1 MRKQTVIGLTAALF
15 CHSSFGIVLGGART
29 LPEVITETLPMSA
42 PEHEIPLMIHRM
54 ASTPASVASRNQR
67 FIFADETLMKP
78 DATEKDEFDWC
89 VKAGA
94 VAVVQDDMTKASVQA
109 ARDAGVK
116 LILMPNMSPMR
127 LAWYGAS
134 DKDPDSV
141 ARYWVK
147 MIQETEQWSDALYHQ
162 DGRVVMWLFDAT
174 GVPADFYPQ
183 VRAKVRELGYDP
195 CVVYHAQLRKGH
207 DTEEAAKAYLQI
219 FDGALVWGG
228 GYEPTRDMLQL
239 VVPARDRIEKET
251 GERKQ
256 IIVTTKP
263 GHWRPEKGSLI
274 DGHGTKELR
283 DTIDLAYTY
292 QLDGLNIESWND
304 YSETHHIQPS
314 VLKSTVLSDLC
325 MYYGRLGTGQST
337 AVEWPGLYVSHRRD
351 VVAGEYFECEVLY
364 LPIAGEQERTARLI
378 LKSPDGAILYS
389 SKPWK
394 IAAGDAGT
402 KTFNI
407 PTLGMGVPAT
417 ILPVLEI
424 NAAEQPT
431 ETFCEVNA
439 SRMRYPFTMHMSLA
453 KALHPLSVEFSID
466 GHSPGSTFF
475 SNAPRNAEISVQCDE
490 KISRI
495 EIIKNQMPV
504 YSAAFDRMMQEKAA
518 GKSYQIAGFYWDIPG
533 PVKALKDEPLNGM
546 DFCGTIDLTDG
557 TALHA
562 VHIKNSLPAWRSPT
576 HVEWGMD
583 ASRKRPHDAIE
594 IAFDG
599 DSNTVFNLHMPKQK
613 SDLKI
618 RWGDIPENGV
628 VEFPLLSHTRL
639 LVKPM
644 SGPIGHPLEL
654 GVTNYSGTA
663 VLPLLEDRPWNTYF
677 LRIITE
683 DGKIFRS
690 APIHITT
697 VPPVKT
703 TGIYT
708 WDSSARLRVEIEVPK
723 AAVED
728 VSWPLEADGPRMIAD
743 VNHLGYE
750 LELGGL
756 FERDGRFYDDQI
768 PVRVMDGD
776 HAALRFDGND
786 IAMTRP
792 QLIPLGAW
800 AIDLKIK
807 PEKPGM
813 KKDQVIFKVAEA
825 IEMVLQPDG
834 KIRVWFGDRQ
844 ENTRLYSQ
852 RVLRKDQWTRIS
864 FVYDLNDILLLVDGT
879 IEAGAPAEGFRE
891 RITQR
896 ASFGAAFPV
905 SHMKPA
911 EHGFFGLMRDIALTV
926 QADRISALK
935 NGLPLN

>member
-1 MRKQTVIGLTAALF
+1 MKSKILIGLTAGLLCQF
-15 CHSSFGIVLGGART
+15 SFGIVLGGAQD
-29 LPEVITETLPMSA
+29 LPEVVTEKLPMTA

-78 DATEKDEFDWC
+78 DATVKDEFDWC

-94 VAVVQDDMTKASVQA
+94 VAVVQDDMTEASVQA
-109 ARDAGVK
+109 AREAGVK
-116 LILMPNMSPMR
+116 LILMPNMSAMR

-134 DKDPDSV
+134 VDDPDSV

-147 MIQETEQWSDALYHQ
+147 MIQETEKWSDALLHQ

-195 CVVYHAQLRKGH
+195 YVVYHAQLRSSHK
-207 DTEEAAKAYLQI
+207 TAAVVKSYLQI

-228 GYEPTRDMLQL
+228 GFEPTRDMLEL
-239 VVPARDRIEKET
+239 VVPARDQIETET

-256 IIVTTKP
+256 IIITTKP
-263 GHWRPEKGSLI
+263 GHWRQEKGSLI

-283 DTIDLAYTY
+283 DIIELAYTY

-337 AVEWPGLYVSHRRD
+337 AVDWPGLYVSHRRD

-364 LPIAGEQERTARLI
+364 LPIEGDRERNARLI

-394 IAAGDAGT
+394 IAPGDAGA
-402 KTFNI
+402 KTFNV
-407 PTLGMGVPAT
+407 PTFGMSVPQT

-424 NAAEQPT
+424 NGTEQPT
-431 ETFCEVNA
+431 ETFCGINPV
-439 SRMRYPFTMHMSLA
+439 RMKYPFTMHMSMA
-453 KALHPLSVEFSID
+453 KALHPVNVEFSID
-466 GHSPGSTFF
+466 GHAPGSTFF
-475 SNAPRNAEISVQCDE
+475 SDTPRAAKISVQCDE

-495 EIIKNQMPV
+495 EILKNQMPV
-504 YSAAFDRMMQEKAA
+504 YSTAFDCMMQEKAA
-518 GKSYQIAGFYWDIPG
+518 GRSYQIAGFYWDIPG
-533 PVKALKDEPLNGM
+533 PVKALKDESLNGM
-546 DFCGTIDLTDG
+546 DFKGTIDLTGG
-557 TALHA
+557 TALNA
-562 VHIKNSLPAWRSPT
+562 VHIKNSLPALKSPT
-576 HVEWGMD
+576 RVEWGMD
-583 ASRKRPHDAIE
+583 VSRKRPHDAIE
-594 IAFDG
+594 IAFVG

-613 SDLKI
+613 SDLEI

-644 SGPIGHPLEL
+644 SGPSGHPIEL

-663 VLPLLEDRPWNTYF
+663 ELPSLEDRSWNTYF
-677 LRIITE
+677 LRVITE
-683 DGKIFRS
+683 SGRMYRS
-690 APIHITT
+690 APIHVTT
-697 VPPVKT
+697 ADPEKT
-703 TGIYT
+703 AKVYS
-708 WDSSARLRVEIEVPK
+708 WDSPAKHRFEINAPK
-723 AAVED
+723 ASVED
-728 VSWPLEADGPRMIAD
+728 VCWPVEMNGPRMIPD
-743 VNHLGYE
+743 VNHVGYE

-756 FERDGRFYDDQI
+756 FERDGRFYDNQI
-768 PVRVMDGD
+768 PVRVIDGES
-776 HAALRFDGND
+776 AALKFDGND

-800 AIDLKIK
+800 AIDLEIK
-807 PEKPGM
+807 PELLGQ
-813 KKDQVIFKVAEA
+813 KKDQVIFKVAET
-825 IEMVLQPDG
+825 IEMVIQPDG
-834 KIRVWFGDRQ
+834 KLRVWFGDRQ
-844 ENTRLYSQ
+844 ANTRLTS
-852 RVLRKDQWTRIS
+852 LEPLKKDQWARIS
-864 FVYDLNDILLLVDGT
+864 FVYDLNDALLLVDGAVQ
-879 IEAGAPAEGFRE
+879 AGAPVQAFRE

-896 ASFGAAFPV
+896 ASFGAMFPV

-911 EHGFFGLMRDIALTV
+911 ERGFTGLMRNIALTV
-926 QADRISALK
+926 QADKISALK
-935 NGLPLN
+935 TGVALD